1 MIKLYT
7 IGFTEKTAKDFFTLL
22 QKAGVKKIL
31 DVRINNVSQLAG
43 FAKGKDL
50 EYFAKSI
57 LSADYEH
64 NISLSPTKELLKD
77 YRDKNVSWAQYEKE
91 YIAILEKR
99 NILKTI
105 NFEKLDGACLL
116 CSEHKPD
123 MCHRRLLAEYLKKAN
138 KEVEIIHLIK

>member
-31 DVRINNVSQLAG
+31 DVRINNISQLAG

-50 EYFAKSI
+50 AYFAKTI
-57 LSADYEH
+57 VGADYEH
-64 NISLSPTKELLKD
+64 NIDLVPTKELLKD
-77 YRDKNVSWAQYEKE
+77 YREQKVDWAKYEKE
-91 YIAILEKR
+91 YIDILNKR
-99 NILKTI
+99 NILKKLD
-105 NFEKLDGACLL
+105 FSKLDGACLL

-123 MCHRRLLAEYLKKAN
+123 MCHRRLLAEYLQKAN
-138 KEVEIIHLIK
+138 KEIEIIHLIN

>member
-7 IGFTEKTAKDFFTLL
+7 IGFTEKSAKEFFTLL

-50 EYFAKSI
+50 EYFAKIIVNS
-57 LSADYEH
+57 DYEH
-64 NISLSPTKELLKD
+64 NIDLAPTQELLKD
-77 YRDKNVSWAQYEKE
+77 YRDKKVSWTQYEKE
-91 YIAILEKR
+91 YISILDKR
-99 NILKTI
+99 NILKKI
-105 NFEKLDGACLL
+105 NFDKLDGVCLL

-123 MCHRRLLAEYLKKAN
+123 MCHRRLLAEYLQKAN
-138 KEVEIIHLIK
+138 KEIEIIHLIK